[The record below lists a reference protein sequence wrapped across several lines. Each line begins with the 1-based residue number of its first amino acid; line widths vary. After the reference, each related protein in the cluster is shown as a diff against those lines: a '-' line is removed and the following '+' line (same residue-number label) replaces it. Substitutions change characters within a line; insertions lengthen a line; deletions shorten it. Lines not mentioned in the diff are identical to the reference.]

1 MQLAFMPETQTRR
14 GFPFPFRR
22 RRSRLERLRHQAA
35 RRAQELRAAAPD
47 AAQAL
52 AAARRVVAERAPD
65 IDLQELL
72 QERLPLDRLPLDRLP
87 LDRVPGIAQ
96 RPRGMAGMRQREV
109 PAWAVAAAALGGFMF
124 GLGVGMWLTERRRAA
139 GEPVR
144 ALDAAADEIK
154 AAWPEL
160 TDDDIAQARGSVAR
174 LVKTIRERTG
184 EDAAHV
190 RERLESMTAESE
202 VGSRKSEVGGD

>member
-1 MQLAFMPETQTRR
+1 MPLWSTPETQTRPS
-14 GFPFPFRR
+14 FAFPFRR
-22 RRSRLERLRHQAA
+22 RRSRLERLRHEAA

-47 AAQAL
+47 PAHAL
-52 AAARRVVAERAPD
+52 ATARRVMAERTPD

-72 QERLPLDRLPLDRLP
+72 QERLPLDRLPLDRM
-87 LDRVPGIAQ
+87 PGLTP
-96 RPRGMAGMRQREV
+96 RPRGMAGMRQRPV

-139 GEPVR
+139 KEPVR

-160 TDDDIAQARGSVAR
+160 TDDDIARARGSIAR

-184 EDAAHV
+184 EDATYV
-190 RERLESMTAESE
+190 RERLESMTAEPAT
-202 VGSRKSEVGGD
+202 GDRQSEVGG